1 MSLGWDLAI
10 ARYQPRPCGQQ
21 RGFAPTF
28 FWKIFGKSIF
38 SEIFLVNFFW
48 KIFLLKIFLASIFCS
63 KKIRENMFLKTI
75 FGENILTKIFLAKM
89 FGVNIF
95 GKNIFSKN
103 IFGINIFFS
112 YPCPIWLPYK
122 QHLFSAPHQWFLKL
136 SVTNETKQ
144 TYGPDGAMF
153 VPFIIT
159 DILFFIKVFGIIY
172 FGNIFVKNLYL
183 IQ

>member
-1 MSLGWDLAI
+1 
-10 ARYQPRPCGQQ
+10 
-21 RGFAPTF
+21 
-28 FWKIFGKSIF
+28 
-38 SEIFLVNFFW
+38 
-48 KIFLLKIFLASIFCS
+48 
-63 KKIRENMFLKTI
+63 MFLKTI

-153 VPFIIT
+153 VPFI
-159 DILFFIKVFGIIY
+159 
-172 FGNIFVKNLYL
+172 YL
-183 IQ
+183 D